1 MPPRTRRSVIAFL
14 VVVGVAIAITVWLGS
29 STESPSPSPPESA
42 VVPVNVPQPRTPSPP
57 VALPS
62 ELPPSPTPDA
72 GERSDATETTLEATV
87 RGGLSTELVRAKQS
101 TLNQVVVLRCTLAN
115 ERCTLRIT
123 PGAWMLSVVQEGRP
137 TTERPFTVLEGP
149 NHVTLE
155 RASTSTTVVR
165 VLDGTGV
172 VTGASVWREDED
184 REDEMVGLPSG
195 LHITESLVG
204 KSDARGEVS
213 LALVAGDTVK
223 IRATAPGFLDSK
235 EVEVRS
241 SDSSATLTLTKV
253 PTIRG
258 RVVRDDGSAVNVF
271 SIDGKQFDASDGRFA
286 VPSAFSGERG
296 TQFFT
301 FKSPGLVSVTRDVDL
316 AGLDLDIGD
325 VVLARGQTIRG
336 RVLDAQTS
344 QPLSG
349 ALVHGNGATSV
360 VANTLGEFEL
370 VEQPKGSVQVFAH
383 ASEHA
388 PASALSSEAGNADVI
403 IRLGPAVS
411 VSGRILNPGLSKYVI
426 AVGPSVEVVK
436 LDGSSFHFDTLAPG
450 HWTFSHTHFDVLRIA
465 KQGLPMQQQSE
476 LFKSLTQHGFKTP
489 LDVGQTAVTNFEVR

>member
-1 MPPRTRRSVIAFL
+1 MSAPTRRTIVAFAFVI
-14 VVVGVAIAITVWLGS
+14 VMAIAIAVAVALGNS
-29 STESPSPSPPESA
+29 SSPSPTPSTEPEVVA
-42 VVPVNVPQPRTPSPP
+42 VNDQLPQNSPP
-57 VALPS
+57 VALPPQV
-62 ELPPSPTPDA
+62 PPSAPDA
-72 GERSDATETTLEATV
+72 AETVAPAETTLEATV
-87 RGGLSTELVRAKQS
+87 RGGLSTELVRARQS
-101 TLNQVVVLRCTLAN
+101 TPNHVVVLRCTLTN

-123 PGAWMLSVVQEGRP
+123 PGAWMLSVVQEGKP
-137 TTERPFTVLEGP
+137 TTERPFSVVEGP

-155 RASTSTTVVR
+155 RASTSTILVR

-184 REDEMVGLPSG
+184 REDEMVGVPAG
-195 LHITESLVG
+195 LHITDSLVG

-213 LALVAGDTVK
+213 LALVANDTVK

-258 RVVRDDGSAVNVF
+258 RVVRDDGSVVNVF

-296 TQFFT
+296 TQSLT
-301 FKSPGLVSVTRDVDL
+301 FKTPGLVSVTRDVDL
-316 AGLDLDIGD
+316 AGLDVDIGD

-349 ALVHGNGATSV
+349 ARVFGSGATSV

-370 VEQPKGSVQVFAH
+370 GEQPKGSVQVFAH

-388 PASALSSEAGNADVI
+388 AASARSSEAGNADVI
-403 IRLGPAVS
+403 VRLGPAVS
-411 VSGRILNPGLSKYVI
+411 VSGRILSPGLSKYVI

-450 HWTFSHTHFDVLRIA
+450 HWTFSHTHFDVMRFA
-465 KQGLPMQQQSE
+465 KQGLPMEQQSE
-476 LFKSLTQHGFKTP
+476 LLKSLTQHGFKTP
-489 LDVGQTAVTNFEVR
+489 LDLGQTAVTNLEVR